1 MFVKFTTEKGV
12 SAKVRAQMKAQVLA
26 KYKEVIKGAEPNACG
41 GFSIYL
47 ADDATNGKPIYA
59 HFSCVISQ
67 TDPMEKTIKSKSKTT
82 VNLKE
87 VLATE
92 SVLVADFCTV
102 SDTCTESSWLS

>member
-26 KYKEVIKGAEPNACG
+26 KYKEVVKGAEPNACG

-67 TDPMEKTIKSKSKTT
+67 TDPMEKTIKSKSKTKKKT
-82 VNLKE
+82 
-87 VLATE
+87 
-92 SVLVADFCTV
+92 
-102 SDTCTESSWLS
+102 SDSAPLPDLFAEGEE